1 MERMAAGLR
10 VDLNCDVGE
19 SYGAFKIG
27 VDQQLFRHV
36 TSANIACGWHA
47 GDPLTMRETVRLAS
61 SMNVAIGAHPGFPDL
76 LGFGRR
82 NMSVSEEEARSY
94 VTYQVGALDAF
105 VRAAGARMQHVK
117 LHGAFY
123 NMAAED
129 ERLARAVAQ
138 AVREY
143 DPELLLVG
151 LAGSRMLEIARESAL
166 RVVHEAFADRAYLAS
181 GRLAPRSAPGAV
193 IHEPKIAAARA
204 VRIVSKGT
212 IETIDGQE
220 IAVHADSICIHGDNP
235 EACAVAAAIRDAFQ
249 AAGIEVTPMRLALK

>member
-1 MERMAAGLR
+1 MVAGLR

-105 VRAAGARMQHVK
+105 VRAAGTRMQHVK

-143 DPELLLVG
+143 DPDLLLVG
-151 LAGSRMLEIARESAL
+151 LAGSRMLEIAREYGL

-220 IAVHADSICIHGDNP
+220 IAVHANSICIHGDNP